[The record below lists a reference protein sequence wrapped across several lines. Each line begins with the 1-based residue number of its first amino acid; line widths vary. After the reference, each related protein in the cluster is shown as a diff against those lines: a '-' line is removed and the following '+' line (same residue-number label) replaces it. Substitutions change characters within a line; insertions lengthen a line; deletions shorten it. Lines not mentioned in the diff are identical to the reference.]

1 VAIAFTIVSSGRRWF
16 GWLGRLAVKRDYYEV
31 LGVSRDASSDELKR
45 AFRKLAMDLHP
56 DRNPNNPEAEARFKA
71 AAEAYQVL
79 SDPDRRRSYDLFGH
93 TAVGPDAGFGGFE
106 GFGFADIFDAFFGS
120 GFGSRTQSRTVRG
133 TDLRYDLTIN
143 FEEAFHGAQRDI
155 EVPRMASC
163 ERCRGNGAEPGSPID
178 TCGTCG
184 GSGQVRRAAQSIF
197 GQVVNVSSCPSCRGE
212 GRRIR
217 QPCVACRG
225 AGRMETLK
233 KLKLRIP
240 AGVDTGS
247 QIRLTGEGES
257 GIRGGPPGDLY
268 VVIRVKHHPQLVRRD
283 QDVVYELK
291 LNMIQAALGD
301 RIEVPTLEAPV
312 EVAIPAGTQ
321 HGQTFR
327 LAGKGMPHVRT
338 GRRGDQYVVVQV
350 VVPKDLNAK
359 QKELLRQV
367 GGLTGKPEKVS
378 KGFFD
383 KLKDAINL
391 D

>member
-1 VAIAFTIVSSGRRWF
+1 MLSGRRWF
-16 GWLGRLAVKRDYYEV
+16 AWLGRLAVKRDYYEV

>member
-1 VAIAFTIVSSGRRWF
+1 MSSGRRWF

-217 QPCVACRG
+217 QPCVECRG